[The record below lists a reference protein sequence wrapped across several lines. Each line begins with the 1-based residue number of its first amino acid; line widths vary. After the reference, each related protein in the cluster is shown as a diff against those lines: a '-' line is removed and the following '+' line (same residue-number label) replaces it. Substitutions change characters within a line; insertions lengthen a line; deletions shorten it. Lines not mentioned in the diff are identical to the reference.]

1 MVGLTLL
8 HWQKRF
14 SLLLNKGM
22 LSQLLINP
30 NLDEVMPII
39 MELSKTNYVYTP
51 LRWRH
56 YEEGNELIQNLLDGE
71 KKRIYYTEFF
81 NAYISARDQII
92 KQLFENEQNDED
104 ED

>member
-1 MVGLTLL
+1 M
-8 HWQKRF
+8 KEMYI
-14 SLLLNKGM
+14 S
-22 LSQLLINP
+22 
-30 NLDEVMPII
+30 
-39 MELSKTNYVYTP
+39 
-51 LRWRH
+51 
-56 YEEGNELIQNLLDGE
+56 IQNLLDGE